1 MKKLLILA
9 ALLFSAS
16 NLFAQIEEYTVRR
29 IEVEP
34 SFGMGRGADI
44 AVELRNNVSAY
55 WDVGVRAGINS
66 VGSLVDVVADYNFAR
81 PNKQVLFY
89 VGAGVG
95 IGDID
100 ETDYT
105 EGPNG
110 SSATFTKL
118 HVMPRAGVELFQHVR
133 LTLSLNTYNF
143 SSIYPIVSLGI
154 VFGGGRKN
162 SSAKEPGWLS
172 RGYM

>member
-1 MKKLLILA
+1 MKKFIILI
-9 ALLFSAS
+9 ALLFSGT
-16 NLFAQIEEYTVRR
+16 NIFAQIEEYNVRR

-55 WDVGVRAGINS
+55 WDIGVRASINS

-81 PNKQVLFY
+81 PNKHVLFY

-100 ETDYT
+100 ETDYA

-110 SSATFTKL
+110 SSATLKF
-118 HVMPRAGVELFQHVR
+118 VPRAGVELFQHVR
-133 LTLSLNTYNF
+133 LTLNLNTYNF

-154 VFGGGRKN
+154 VFGGGRK
-162 SSAKEPGWLS
+162 
-172 RGYM
+172 